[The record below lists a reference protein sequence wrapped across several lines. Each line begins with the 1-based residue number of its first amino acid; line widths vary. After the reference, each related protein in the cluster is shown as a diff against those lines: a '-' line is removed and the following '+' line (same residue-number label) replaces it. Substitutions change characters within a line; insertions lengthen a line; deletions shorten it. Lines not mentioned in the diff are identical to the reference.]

1 MTFVTINIM
10 GDNPTVNCICC
21 QAGVIQWLSPT
32 KYNSLSSFCGVCRRS
47 LVLTTCQLHN
57 SMVWYFFILIPHPI
71 HALDHGF
78 EPWSGQT
85 KGCQIGIFC
94 FSTKHSKMRMI
105 FLTISWQEQ
114 VTFWRYHV
122 DVPFVQ
128 EILFVT
134 KADFKETVVVKKIL
148 LKHLSTFF

>member
-1 MTFVTINIM
+1 MFMVTNVM
-10 GDNPTVNCICC
+10 DYLPY
-21 QAGVIQWLSPT
+21 VIIRD
-32 KYNSLSSFCGVCRRS
+32 SLF
-47 LVLTTCQLHN
+47 HN
-57 SMVWYFFILIPHPI
+57 ILIPHPI

-114 VTFWRYHV
+114 VTF
-122 DVPFVQ
+122 
-128 EILFVT
+128 
-134 KADFKETVVVKKIL
+134 
-148 LKHLSTFF
+148 